1 MINISSFVYCEYVQT
16 EFTPRGPRPKVIN
29 PLATLEPVA
38 VPSNY
43 SFSTVCCITGFSPD
57 VEYNIQMVFM
67 DPDGNVLKDT
77 TDLKFKIPEKEKVG
91 NIQLN
96 LDARN
101 IILRKEGEYKT
112 KVLMNGECIG
122 EYSIP
127 VIVKGDFYE

>member
-16 EFTPRGPRPKVIN
+16 EFTPKGPRPKVIR
-29 PLATLEPVA
+29 PLQVLEPVA

-43 SFSTVCCITGFSPD
+43 SFSTVCCITGLD
-57 VEYNIQMVFM
+57 CEIEHTIQMLFI

-77 TDLKFKIPEKEKVG
+77 RDLKFKFPSKEMMG
-91 NIQLN
+91 NMQFN

-112 KVLMNGECIG
+112 KVFVDGECIG

-127 VIVKGDFYE
+127 VIAKG